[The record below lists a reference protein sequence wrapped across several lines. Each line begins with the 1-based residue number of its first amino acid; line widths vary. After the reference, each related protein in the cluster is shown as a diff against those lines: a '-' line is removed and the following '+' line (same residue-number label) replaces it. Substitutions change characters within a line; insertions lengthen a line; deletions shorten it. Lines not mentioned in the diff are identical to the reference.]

1 MQLLPTPAAGFAAL
15 SGLAL
20 FLLLKRVERL
30 FLLVALIEVA
40 AQTSLAGDG
49 SDRLERASYWRQ
61 GT

>member
-1 MQLLPTPAAGFAAL
+1 LLRCL
-15 SGLAL
+15 GLLL